1 MPMIDRAC
9 RNEFDRR
16 AACRLLLA
24 ASLAPWPGLASL
36 PSARAQPAP
45 RPIRMGIQIFTGAV
59 ATVWFERKIYQQRG
73 LSIDA
78 RQLAD
83 GRSVRDAMVAG
94 ELDAGTMNIT
104 PFIVGAAVASLTMVA
119 VVSLGGD
126 TVGLMARKGAGIAG
140 IADLKGR
147 RIGISVGSTTG
158 NIFVQTVAPQAGL
171 KPGDYQVV
179 NMRPPDQ
186 VAALAAGSVDAI
198 TSFEPYLTIAEQEG
212 IGVTLLRFGGIDPN
226 PTCLVLAPAL
236 IERSPDTVALASE
249 ASGQRDGSQVR
260 APDTRPEPGSSARV
274 QAFLKSWL
282 DGVDYWRSHT
292 AQVVDVLVQLSS
304 SAGYANVTRE
314 VAEAVVRQIKVEPEI
329 TPALAAHIKGEA
341 ERMKAANLIRVLP
354 DWSKVLRPDLLAQA
368 KL

>member
-1 MPMIDRAC
+1 
-9 RNEFDRR
+9 
-16 AACRLLLA
+16 
-24 ASLAPWPGLASL
+24 
-36 PSARAQPAP
+36 
-45 RPIRMGIQIFTGAV
+45 
-59 ATVWFERKIYQQRG
+59 
-73 LSIDA
+73 
-78 RQLAD
+78 
-83 GRSVRDAMVAG
+83 
-94 ELDAGTMNIT
+94 
-104 PFIVGAAVASLTMVA
+104 

-140 IADLKGR
+140 IADLRGR

-226 PTCLVLAPAL
+226 PTCLVLTPAL
-236 IERSPDTVALASE
+236 IERSPDSVN
-249 ASGQRDGSQVR
+249 
-260 APDTRPEPGSSARV
+260 
-274 QAFLKSWL
+274 AFLKSWL

-304 SAGYANVTRE
+304 SAGYANVTRD
-314 VAEAVVRQIKVEPEI
+314 VAEAVVRQIKLEPEI

-341 ERMKAANLIRVLP
+341 ERMKAANLIRALP

-368 KL
+368 KG

>member
-1 MPMIDRAC
+1 MIDRAC

-36 PSARAQPAP
+36 RAARAQTAL

-73 LSIDA
+73 LSVDA

-140 IADLKGR
+140 VADLRGR

-236 IERSPDTVALASE
+236 IEKSPDTVK
-249 ASGQRDGSQVR
+249 
-260 APDTRPEPGSSARV
+260 
-274 QAFLKSWL
+274 AFLKSWL
-282 DGVDYWRSHT
+282 DGVDYWRNHT

-341 ERMKAANLIRVLP
+341 ERMKAANLIRALP
-354 DWSKVLRPDLLAQA
+354 DWNKVLRPDLLAQA
-368 KL
+368 KA

>member
-1 MPMIDRAC
+1 MIDRAR

-16 AACRLLLA
+16 AVCRLLLA
-24 ASLAPWPGLASL
+24 ASLAPCPGMASL
-36 PSARAQPAP
+36 RAARAQPALQ
-45 RPIRMGIQIFTGAV
+45 PIRMGIQIFTGAV
-59 ATVWFERKIYQQRG
+59 ATVWFERKIYEQRG

-94 ELDAGTMNIT
+94 ELDTGTMNIT

-140 IADLKGR
+140 IADLRGR

-212 IGVTLLRFGGIDPN
+212 IGVMLLRFGRIDPN
-226 PTCLVLAPAL
+226 PTCLVLAPVL
-236 IERSPDTVALASE
+236 IERSPDTVK
-249 ASGQRDGSQVR
+249 
-260 APDTRPEPGSSARV
+260 
-274 QAFLKSWL
+274 AFLKSWL

-304 SAGYANVTRE
+304 SAGYANVTRD
-314 VAEAVVRQIKVEPEI
+314 VAEAVVQQIKVEPDI

-341 ERMKAANLIRVLP
+341 ERMKAANLVRALP

-368 KL
+368 KAG